1 MQMHEHHE
9 PEPAKN
15 ESFFKRHRWLSIV
28 AILILLYFL
37 LIEHREHVWPYLPF
51 LFLLACPLMHLF
63 MHHGGGHA
71 HGNRPE
77 AHKDDDK

>member
-9 PEPAKN
+9 PEPTKS
-15 ESFFKRHRWLSIV
+15 ESFFRRHRWLSIV

-51 LFLLACPLMHLF
+51 IFLLACPLMHMF

-71 HGNRPE
+71 HRKEPE